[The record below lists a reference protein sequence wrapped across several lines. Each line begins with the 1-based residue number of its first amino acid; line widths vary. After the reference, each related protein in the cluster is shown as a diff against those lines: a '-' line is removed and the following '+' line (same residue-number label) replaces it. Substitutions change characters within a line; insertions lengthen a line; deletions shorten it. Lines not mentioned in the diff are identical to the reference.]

1 MEVQVADTDKFK
13 ELPEKRQA
21 AILKA
26 AFKCF
31 AKHGYRKAS
40 MNDIAQSAHISK
52 ALLFHYFGTKKDLYI
67 YLLEHCSRVILGGI
81 DFDRVFAEDD
91 FFERMRL
98 GTEMKIVRF
107 KRYPYVFQFAISAL
121 NEPDEE
127 VKNEK
132 NRLMWENQKNF
143 LDELQPKYAAQFKEG
158 VDISLVVRII
168 TLVADGY
175 TASVMSDENLDFD
188 GLFDE
193 LNRIYDFFKKY
204 LYKEGEEV

>member
-1 MEVQVADTDKFK
+1 MEVKVAATDKFK
-13 ELPEKRQA
+13 ELPEKKQA

-31 AKHGYRKAS
+31 ARHGYRKAS
-40 MNDIAQSAHISK
+40 INDIAIAAHISK

-67 YLLEHCSRVILGGI
+67 YLIERCNQVILSGI

-91 FFERMRL
+91 FFGRMRL
-98 GTEMKIVRF
+98 GTEMKIARF
-107 KRYPYVFQFAISAL
+107 KEYPYVFQFAVSAL
-121 NEPDEE
+121 NETDEE

-132 NRLMWENQKNF
+132 SSLMWKNRKNF
-143 LDELQPKYAAQFKEG
+143 LDGLQPKYAAQFKKG

-175 TASVMSDENLDFD
+175 AASVMSDENLDFD
-188 GLFDE
+188 DLLDE
-193 LNRIYDFFKKY
+193 LNRIYDFFKKH
-204 LYKEGEEV
+204 LYKEGEEA